1 MHLDSGTLTPL
12 LKKLEAAGYLKR
24 YRKPE
29 DERLLVVAITEEGRA
44 LREEAEKIPG
54 ELGCMLAKKGDF
66 LTLEELE
73 NLKRQLYRIIEVLK

>member
-1 MHLDSGTLTPL
+1 LTPL

-29 DERLLVVAITEEGRA
+29 DERLLVVAITEDGLA

-54 ELGCMLAKKGDF
+54 ELAGCLTQKGELF
-66 LTLEELE
+66 TMEEAQK
-73 NLKRQLYRIIEVLK
+73 LKEQLYAIIRALE